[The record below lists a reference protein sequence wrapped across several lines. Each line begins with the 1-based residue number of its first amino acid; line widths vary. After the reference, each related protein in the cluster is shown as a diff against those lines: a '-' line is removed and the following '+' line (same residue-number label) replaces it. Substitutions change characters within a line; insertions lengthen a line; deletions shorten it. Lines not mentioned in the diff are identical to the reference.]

1 MREAQS
7 NTVIGS
13 ASAQEALSA
22 MYVDFLLSVQ
32 LYSFLER
39 RTDSKFNKTVLKRLY
54 MSKTNQ
60 PPLSLSRL
68 ARYMENKV
76 WNHLYFS
83 QPPDIGLG
91 ESDAD
96 ALDTDCCTV
105 SLIQSTSC
113 LFW

>member
-1 MREAQS
+1 MAD
-7 NTVIGS
+7 
-13 ASAQEALSA
+13 A
-22 MYVDFLLSVQ
+22 FLLSVQ

-76 WNHLYFS
+76 KPSPHPLPCP
-83 QPPDIGLG
+83 QMGP
-91 ESDAD
+91 
-96 ALDTDCCTV
+96 
-105 SLIQSTSC
+105 
-113 LFW
+113 FWDRKEMS